1 MVSVGY
7 LFLCDSLISLW
18 KRNVEAVIPIDE
30 APRWVQQLARL
41 LRMLL
46 LAAIAT
52 ILASS
57 IMSAGM
63 SSDKAPPTESDIS
76 QVTTLRHASYCL
88 SLGTSFTHQR
98 FIDFES
104 RLADALSSCSRSLAH
119 HLVPHTTVIQPPNQE
134 DLLHR
139 HPRSSPRHRRGI
151 QGRPNI

>member
-1 MVSVGY
+1 MLGLRAYMATNMTNTTISILSTSDCPVVTDLQYNADQLLPVAELVMVSVGY

-41 LRMLL
+41 LRLLL

-63 SSDKAPPTESDIS
+63 SSDQAPPSESDIQ

-88 SLGTSFTHQR
+88 SLG
-98 FIDFES
+98 
-104 RLADALSSCSRSLAH
+104 
-119 HLVPHTTVIQPPNQE
+119 
-134 DLLHR
+134 
-139 HPRSSPRHRRGI
+139 
-151 QGRPNI
+151 